1 MFKKSIPIRGWEA
14 LFLILALV
22 SACNSNDLTP
32 PTLSITSP
40 APNSPVSGT
49 VAVLVDM
56 SVSSVDLYVRG
67 KGSSGRGVFVNSA
80 VGSSPFVI
88 NWNTSSNTPNQTELE
103 LVAVAKDASGN
114 ESESPAVAVKTQNTG
129 TPSLQL
135 LTAYSFASD
144 PLLEGSALQSAGG
157 LVNQLPAGLS
167 GVLSASE
174 IFPPLES
181 DRFKV
186 ESEENNLNLSTSHYP
201 QSTNLVSSEVSPQQA
216 SDRKYRDGPLCLDSN
231 CVKFRKAKNKVWV

>member
-1 MFKKSIPIRGWEA
+1 MFQKRIHIWGWGV
-14 LFLILALV
+14 LFLALALL
-22 SACNSNDLTP
+22 SSCTPTDLTP

-49 VAVLVDM
+49 VAVLVNAVDDM

-67 KGSSGRGVFVNSA
+67 KGSLGRGVFVNSA

-88 NWNTSSNTPNQTELE
+88 NWNSSANMPNQSELE

-114 ESESPAVAVKTQNTG
+114 ESESPAIAVKTQNTG

-144 PLLEGSALQSAGG
+144 PLLEGRALQSAASG
-157 LVNQLPAGLS
+157 LVTEKRNYIEGSQQTLRSFHQNAQEAVSRMREGLQSAMTYVNAQTLSEFRQNVRFAINSHAVIIES
-167 GVLSASE
+167 GV
-174 IFPPLES
+174 
-181 DRFKV
+181 
-186 ESEENNLNLSTSHYP
+186 H
-201 QSTNLVSSEVSPQQA
+201 
-216 SDRKYRDGPLCLDSN
+216 
-231 CVKFRKAKNKVWV
+231 

>member
-49 VAVLVDM
+49 VAVLVNAVDDM

-67 KGSSGRGVFVNSA
+67 KGSLGRGVFVNSA
-80 VGSSPFVI
+80 VGTSPFVI
-88 NWNTSSNTPNQTELE
+88 NWNSSANMPNQSDLE

-114 ESESPAVAVKTQNTG
+114 ESESPAIAVKTQNTC

-144 PLLEGSALQSAGG
+144 PLLEGSALRSTASG
-157 LVNQLPAGLS
+157 LVSQLHAGLR
-167 GVLSASE
+167 GVLSESE
-174 IFPPLES
+174 IVAPLGS

-186 ESEENNLNLSTSHYP
+186 ES
-201 QSTNLVSSEVSPQQA
+201 
-216 SDRKYRDGPLCLDSN
+216 
-231 CVKFRKAKNKVWV
+231 